1 MESGRGAE
9 RLLSPELRQASA
21 RAILVL
27 AAAATLVLSGCGDS
41 SSDDQTASTPTSQ
54 GKQAETGGAANEPA
68 TSDPNPVP
76 GPGSQAPS
84 SQGKPSS
91 QAEPGPQ
98 GQGQPS
104 PEAAIPSGE
113 PEKGITPQQRAEAT
127 AQSMRLESPTLRPPP
142 TGGPAMLA
150 AANTCDGED
159 IWPELAWQGAPPGTA
174 ELALFVMSLRPVEN
188 ELSYSWTV
196 AGIDP
201 NLTGIPAG
209 RLPKGAVMGRNS
221 FGKVGYTVCP
231 PKGSNETYIFTLYA
245 LPERLTARSGFD
257 PNALRR
263 EVGQL
268 SSNGGIMAVGYRR

>member
-1 MESGRGAE
+1 MESGRGAD
-9 RLLSPELRQASA
+9 RLLSPKLRQASA
-21 RAILVL
+21 RAILAL

-41 SSDDQTASTPTSQ
+41 SSDDQTASTPASQ
-54 GKQAETGGAANEPA
+54 GETGGPANEPA
-68 TSDPNPVP
+68 TSGPNPVP
-76 GPGSQAPS
+76 GSGSQTSS

-91 QAEPGPQ
+91 QGERRPQPG
-98 GQGQPS
+98 

-113 PEKGITPQQRAEAT
+113 REKGITPQQRAEAT
-127 AQSMRLESPTLRPPP
+127 AQSMLLESPTLRPPP

-150 AANTCDGED
+150 AANTCDGEGV
-159 IWPELAWQGAPPGTA
+159 WPELAWQGVPSGTA
-174 ELALFVMSLRPVEN
+174 EMVLFAMSLRPVEGQ
-188 ELSYSWTV
+188 LSHSWTV

-201 NLTGIPAG
+201 DLTGMPSG

-231 PKGSNETYIFTLYA
+231 PKGSSETYIFTLYA
-245 LPERLTARSGFD
+245 LPERLSARSGFD